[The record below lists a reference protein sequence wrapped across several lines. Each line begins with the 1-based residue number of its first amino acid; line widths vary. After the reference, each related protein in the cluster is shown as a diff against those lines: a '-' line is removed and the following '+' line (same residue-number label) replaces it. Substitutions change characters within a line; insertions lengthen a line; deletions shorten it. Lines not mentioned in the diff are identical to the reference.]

1 MMVENMVDPLT
12 SLLRENTGD
21 DNNVPP
27 AEGGR
32 ILCGELPIRIDR
44 EGLWFY
50 HGTPIN
56 RQELVKLFASAMER
70 DDEGRYWLITPQEM
84 GEIEVEDAPFL
95 GVELFVSGE
104 GEDQIITLRTNMD
117 DRVTLDLGHAL
128 RITTHPETG
137 EPRPYVEVRP
147 GLEARLV
154 RPVYYELVDLGVET
168 QVDDRPILGIW
179 SSGIYFQIGR
189 LEED

>member
-137 EPRPYVEVRP
+137 V
-147 GLEARLV
+147 V